1 MRRTNDTKRNEPEP
15 NIPPPES
22 SDNLSALK
30 KRIAE
35 LEEENRSLKNE
46 INKLKEENISLKD
59 KLTERG
65 FKTEVKPSSFIQS
78 IQQDLLKVD
87 EFAMKQQGNTTY
99 IISDFN
105 MQLKAVVTRK
115 DEDVI
120 WALPSTQ
127 EDIKPE
133 LLSIINV
140 SIKPIPLPYKEE
152 PISPATLDKS
162 AKLPPKN
169 IGDIVKEQDI
179 VKRINEKGINTI
191 QDLARTSSTTLVEIG
206 IKEDMA
212 NKLINKARLIAK
224 SEFAGLVE
232 DEVAELLIMANIN
245 TREELKKSNSEELF
259 NILTNIINKD
269 KRFKRVKLTL
279 DDVKKLIELAQ
290 QS

>member
-1 MRRTNDTKRNEPEP
+1 MSEVDMLR
-15 NIPPPES
+15 
-22 SDNLSALK
+22 

-35 LEEENRSLKNE
+35 LERENQNLNGEIKRLREENTA
-46 INKLKEENISLKD
+46 LKD
-59 KLTERG
+59 KLTGGG
-65 FKTEVKPSSFIQS
+65 FKIEIKPSSFIQS

-87 EFAMKQQGNTTY
+87 EFAMKQQRNTTY

-105 MQLKAVVTRK
+105 IQLKAVVTRK
-115 DEDVI
+115 DEGVI

-133 LLSIINV
+133 LLSTINV

-152 PISPATLDKS
+152 PISPTAPAGS
-162 AKLPPKN
+162 IQLPPNN
-169 IGDIVKEQDI
+169 IGDIVKEPDI
-179 VKRINEKGINTI
+179 IKRINEKGINTV
-191 QDLARTSSTTLVEIG
+191 QDLARTSSTTLAEIG

-259 NILTNIINKD
+259 NILINIINKD

-290 QS
+290 QA